1 VTSVSVVTGAASG
14 IGAACARR
22 LAGTA
27 DVLLLADLNEAA
39 VVAKAAAIAAPET
52 TSEAIALD
60 ITDAAAVARLV
71 ERVRATGTLRG
82 VAHVAGISPT
92 MADWRRILDVDLVA
106 TARLIEAIR
115 PLVTDGTAIVCFAS
129 MAAHL
134 AAQPDA
140 AADAV
145 LDDPLADGFF
155 EAYRAAL
162 GASAEDPGAAYA
174 WAKRGVQR
182 LVRREATALGPI
194 GARICSI
201 SPGMIDTPMG
211 RQEYENQPAMKVLE
225 SMTPLRRIGRPEELA
240 SVVSFLLSEDASFVT
255 GIDVLVDGGV
265 CAAVSA
271 PSRDAVYEA
280 RVTRTGTFE

>member
-1 VTSVSVVTGAASG
+1 MTSVSVVTGAASG

-22 LAGTA
+22 LVGTA
-27 DVLLLADLNEAA
+27 DVLLLADRNETA
-39 VVAKAAAIAAPET
+39 VVAQAAAISVPET
-52 TSEAIALD
+52 TCEAIAVD

-115 PLVTDGTAIVCFAS
+115 PLATDGTAIVCFAS

-155 EAYRAAL
+155 EAYTAAL
-162 GASAEDPGAAYA
+162 GASAQDPGAAYA

-255 GIDVLVDGGV
+255 GIDLLVDGGV
-265 CAAVSA
+265 CAAVGSV
-271 PSRDAVYEA
+271 S
-280 RVTRTGTFE
+280 G